1 MNLLDLHQEIV
12 NNSLQSFY
20 VFTGEEWLV
29 QRKYI
34 EQISKVSEKP
44 IKYINT
50 FKSIYKSLSSSLFGD
65 RFIYVIRDDADLLT
79 NEKLHEQIKNDLLK
93 DNILILLVTSAD
105 KRRKFFTTFKD
116 SVVEFEKLQP
126 YILKK
131 YIQQEINLSDKYAE
145 ILMEVCEYD
154 YGRCLLEIDK
164 MKHYLNHIDPT
175 GDNYTYDRALK
186 DFLYDGTIYTPPQ
199 DAVFKFVDAVLD
211 RKLEMFELLDES
223 YESGENT
230 LVLLSVL
237 YTNAKQ
243 LLQVQS
249 CGSKDIAKVTGLSS
263 WEIKRAKQRQGDWWN
278 SELIHLMRLCQ
289 RAEKNIKIG
298 KLDEEYA
305 VRWVIINSL

>member
-34 EQISKVSEKP
+34 EQISKVSEKL

-50 FKSIYKSLSSSLFGD
+50 FKSIYKSLSSSLFDD
-65 RFIYVIRDDADLLT
+65 RFVYVIRDDADLLT

-131 YIQQEINLSDKYAE
+131 YIQQETDLSDKHAE

-164 MKHYLNHIDPT
+164 IKRSGKSLIE
-175 GDNYTYDRALK
+175 L
-186 DFLYDGTIYTPPQ
+186 LEDGTIYTPPQ

-249 CGSKDIAKVTGLSS
+249 CEDKDIAKATGLKPY
-263 WEIKRAKQRQGDWWN
+263 EINRAKHRQGEWWN
-278 SELIHLMRLCQ
+278 RELVNLMRLCQ
-289 RAEKNIKIG
+289 QAEKNIKIG
-298 KLDEEYA
+298 QIDEQYA
-305 VRWVIINSL
+305 VEYVLLNTL